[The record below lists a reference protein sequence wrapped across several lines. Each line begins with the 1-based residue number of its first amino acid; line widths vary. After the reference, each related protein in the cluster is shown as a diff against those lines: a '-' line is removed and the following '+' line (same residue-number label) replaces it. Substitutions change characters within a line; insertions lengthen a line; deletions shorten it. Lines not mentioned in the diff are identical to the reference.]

1 MKKILDTLKLYYGN
15 IYEPTLTS
23 SLYQDPCFL
32 RNPSFYNKEYGLIYE
47 SKALK
52 YKYSASKHKSLCLVY
67 KDIFNDEC
75 YAPNVRKYIENNL
88 NVKNRHYYSKGLY
101 KKYVNKLELTPFTH
115 IFSEIQFPYYLSRE
129 KAIDINDLYM
139 DMLQMQSKEKDEDT
153 KDEIYRYYS
162 NIIKTKVL

>member
-1 MKKILDTLKLYYGN
+1 MN
-15 IYEPTLTS
+15 
-23 SLYQDPCFL
+23 
-32 RNPSFYNKEYGLIYE
+32 
-47 SKALK
+47 A
-52 YKYSASKHKSLCLVY
+52 
-67 KDIFNDEC
+67 
-75 YAPNVRKYIENNL
+75 
-88 NVKNRHYYSKGLY
+88 KNRHYYSKGLY